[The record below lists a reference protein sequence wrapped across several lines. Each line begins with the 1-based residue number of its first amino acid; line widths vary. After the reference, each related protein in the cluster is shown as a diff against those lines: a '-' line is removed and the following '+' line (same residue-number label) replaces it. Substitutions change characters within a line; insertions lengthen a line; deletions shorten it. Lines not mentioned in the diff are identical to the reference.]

1 MEEATESV
9 RTCRTCDTT
18 KPIDEFRPR
27 GKYRRGTCASCQAA
41 KRKARRQSDSVRESD
56 AATLRRWRLG
66 KFGITPEQY
75 DLLLAAQNGGCAI
88 CGSALG
94 DGTGRRL
101 AIDHD
106 HASGRVRGL
115 LCVACNR
122 RLGIFESFRDQALTY
137 LEQYGDGHPLLNGEG
152 TQSQPNGSRRWRTGS
167 DNQNAKLTESMVA
180 EIRERYSAG
189 GVTQRVL
196 AAKFGI
202 SQNAVG
208 CIVRR
213 EWWK

>member
-1 MEEATESV
+1 MDEPTEAV
-9 RTCRTCDTT
+9 RTCRTCNTT
-18 KPIDEFRPR
+18 KPIDEFHRR
-27 GKYRRGTCASCQAA
+27 GKYRRGSCAPCCAV
-41 KRKARRQSDSVRESD
+41 KRKARWQSNAVRESD

-75 DLLLAAQNGGCAI
+75 DLVLAAQNGGCAI
-88 CGSALG
+88 CGSTLG
-94 DGTGRRL
+94 DENGRRL
-101 AIDHD
+101 AVDHD

-122 RLGIFESFRDQALTY
+122 QLGIFESFQEQALAY
-137 LEQYGDGHPLLNGEG
+137 LGQYGDGHPLLNGEG
-152 TQSQPNGSRRWRTGS
+152 THSPIRESRGWRTGS
-167 DNQNAKLTESMVA
+167 DNQNAKLTEALVA

-189 GVTQRVL
+189 GVTQRAL
-196 AAKFGI
+196 ATEFGV